1 MEALVD
7 GTAAARRTVWHQ
19 TGDGRQ
25 QGGQAEGDPGGA
37 EDGGPG
43 LAGHRLR
50 PGGTADRP
58 GDPGALPLPGRGDA
72 GAVHGAGPGDHPH
85 GVPARPAQRRARPAL
100 RGGGGAPA
108 GRPDLQ
114 PVADPDGDGDA
125 GPGRRGRDRHR
136 PGQDPDPGDRVPAR
150 DRDPRLRAGRVSR
163 GGGHGACRGRG
174 VPDAA
179 RAEGPHSSN
188 AQAAQTVLDAARDF
202 EGPLGVRVEDKR
214 QRPPRLHDLPSLQ
227 KLCSTRFGWPATKTL
242 DVAQELYDG
251 DGQEDSDLPARR
263 GALSARERHR

>member
-7 GTAAARRTVWHQ
+7 GTAAARRTVRHQ

-25 QGGQAEGDPGGA
+25 QGGQADGDPGGA

-43 LAGHRLR
+43 LARHRLR
-50 PGGTADRP
+50 PRGTADRP

-72 GAVHGAGPGDHPH
+72 GAVHGPGPGDHPH

-125 GPGRRGRDRHR
+125 GPGRGGRDRHR
-136 PGQDPDPGDRVPAR
+136 PGQDADPGDRVPAR
-150 DRDPRLRAGRVSR
+150 DRDPRLRAGRVFR
-163 GGGHGACRGRG
+163 GGGDGACRGRG
-174 VPDAA
+174 VRDAA
-179 RAEGPHSSN
+179 RAEGADRRARKGAGGPRCR
-188 AQAAQTVLDAARDF
+188 ARLRGTARGAGRGQTATPAPAAR
-202 EGPLGVRVEDKR
+202 P
-214 QRPPRLHDLPSLQ
+214 
-227 KLCSTRFGWPATKTL
+227 
-242 DVAQELYDG
+242 
-251 DGQEDSDLPARR
+251 
-263 GALSARERHR
+263 ALSAEAVQHPLRLDGREDAGRRPGTL